1 MAKFKFQFSNQVN
14 FESEDFSNVDK
25 LLTFL
30 EDENERLKAQGQS
43 ASFSLKNL
51 IKKTKSLRILNALTF
66 RLMFGTSIFF
76 LLFMNIILS
85 ILKITLI
92 LHPLSFLK
100 SLKLMVEILI
110 FQMLLEFLSQMMIVI
125 GESNFLRLQKKSY

>member
-43 ASFSLKNL
+43 ASFSLKKL
-51 IKKTKSLRILNALTF
+51 DKKDQVIANLNALTF